1 MSPKTEISDIRRE
14 ELTRAA
20 MKCIADKGYNRV
32 TLDDVTK
39 EAGLSKGIASYYFK
53 NREELLVSVIQMI
66 WDDLV
71 DLTKKVWDIPEKL
84 EKDEELY
91 NGVKKHFTTQKFDI
105 ITIMKEGVKFLLLW
119 IDKNSHVVKVIL
131 EFYCQ
136 VPRNPM
142 ITELNINMHKHIR
155 NISAILIQE
164 GIKRGIFKKRNPQL
178 TAYVLVSTI
187 IGLALNQVIYEREFD
202 NKKLEKDINDM
213 VFDYLMA

>member
-20 MKCIADKGYNRV
+20 MKCIADKGYDRV

-53 NREELLVSVIQMI
+53 NREELLVSVIQRI

-71 DLTKKVWDIPEKL
+71 DMTKRALDIPEKL

-91 NGVKKHFTTQKFDI
+91 NGVKKYFSTQKFDI
-105 ITIMKEGVKFLLLW
+105 ITVMKESVRFLLHW

-155 NISAILIQE
+155 NLSAILIQE

-178 TAYVLVSTI
+178 TAYLLVSTV

-202 NKKLEKDINDM
+202 NKKLEKDFNDM
-213 VFDYLMA
+213 VHDYLMA

>member
-20 MKCIADKGYNRV
+20 MKCIAVKGYNRV